1 MNNRKIFLR
10 ILLIIILFIPA
21 YFAIYNIVIIT
32 SDKFT
37 VENIS
42 KIEIT
47 GLDGQICATYTD
59 GSDIK
64 LYIKTLDDSES
75 ISDSIRNLNY
85 EQPFILTFFKGDR
98 QIKYGMY
105 MSLDSND
112 CIIKDSNGKLKHMN
126 DKDAQRILNTDLSDA
141 LYPVNRIPVAS
152 LVYEGED
159 SVSIYPSEGEWMLK
173 KNGRFSQSTVPNLLS
188 NSNQA
193 RAFQNRPFD
202 IRFNVQPDTLLVDVK
217 DGNVIIYSDIYA
229 NFVTGFTQDSIKDL
243 QYILTAEWTE
253 KDANDYAGKATYVIN
268 VKYYV
273 PAKFEISQTEAQPG
287 DIVAITAYN
296 MTGEENL
303 VLTTDMG
310 YETKFVQVGNNEVAL
325 IPISSDFVGKT
336 YSLTVTSDV
345 DEPKGYF
352 LKINPKETQTKNYS
366 ADDKNKDVINNSSKD
381 ALAQKQSIYDS
392 IFGITTGNNEKYWTD
407 SFAMPAPGKILTGYG
422 WKVTVNG
429 SGAYIN
435 NGVNIDVSADEPI
448 KAANA
453 GKVIY
458 AGEIPNDGKIVVIDH
473 GMGIKTWY
481 SHLGA
486 INVNI
491 GDGVLKGQQIGLGG
505 KSGLYTSLQIH
516 LYFAVSIGNIFVD
529 PVKVVPDKDG
539 KGGIP
544 GIDNMSDGYGNITGD
559 LPQAAAE
566 VPTETT
572 TASAAASNDVV
583 GNETTS
589 AG

>member
-1 MNNRKIFLR
+1 MNNSKKLFLR
-10 ILLIIILFIPA
+10 IILVAVLFIPA
-21 YFAIYNIVIIT
+21 YFAIYNIYIIS

-47 GLDGQICATYTD
+47 GLDGQICATYTNS
-59 GSDIK
+59 SDIK
-64 LYIKTLDDSES
+64 LYIKTLEDAETVTDT
-75 ISDSIRNLNY
+75 IRNLDI

-105 MSLDSND
+105 MSLDAND
-112 CIIKDSNGKLKHMN
+112 CIIKTVNGELKHMN
-126 DKDAQRILNTDLSDA
+126 DKDAQRILDTNLSDA
-141 LYPVNRIPVAS
+141 LYPVNRIPVAN
-152 LVYEGED
+152 LIYEGED
-159 SVSIYPSEGEWMLK
+159 PFIIYPSEGEWMLR
-173 KNGRFSQSTVPNLLS
+173 KNGKFFQSTVPNLLS
-188 NSNQA
+188 NSNSA

-229 NFVTGFTQDSIKDL
+229 NFVANFSQDSIKDL
-243 QYILTAEWTE
+243 QYIFRAEWSQ
-253 KDANDYAGKATYVIN
+253 KDDNDYAGKATYVIN
-268 VKYYV
+268 VRYYV
-273 PAKFEISQTEAQPG
+273 PARFDISQVEAQPG

-296 MTGEENL
+296 MTGDENL

-310 YETKFVQVGNNEVAL
+310 YETKFVQAGNNKVAL
-325 IPISSDFVGKT
+325 IPISTDFVGNT

-345 DEPKGYF
+345 NEPVNYY
-352 LKINPKETQTKNYS
+352 LKINEKETQTKNYS
-366 ADDKNKDVINNSSKD
+366 ADDKNKDVINNLSKD
-381 ALAQKQSIYDS
+381 ALAQKQAIYDS
-392 IFGITTGNNEKYWTD
+392 IFSITTGNNEKYWTD

-458 AGEIPNDGKIVVIDH
+458 AGEVPNDGKIVVIDH

-481 SHLGA
+481 AHLGA
-486 INVNI
+486 ISVNI

-566 VPTETT
+566 APTETT
-572 TASAAASNDVV
+572 ETASENIGGGD
-583 GNETTS
+583 TTN